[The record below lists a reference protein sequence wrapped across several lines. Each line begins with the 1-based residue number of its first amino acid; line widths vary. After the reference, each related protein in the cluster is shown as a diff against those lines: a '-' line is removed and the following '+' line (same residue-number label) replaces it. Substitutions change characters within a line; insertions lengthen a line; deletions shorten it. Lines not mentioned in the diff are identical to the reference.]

1 MPFDKLPKS
10 SLKRRQPKTDLIKSK
25 SRSDN
30 DIMMSQYHCRQPNDT
45 SNYDSLYRISRKRI
59 IDSAIESERRQRRQR
74 NSVKI
79 LMDNHDSPSDEG
91 IYVHSESSS
100 TEHSFRKGHHFR

>member
-1 MPFDKLPKS
+1 MPFHNPHNP
-10 SLKRRQPKTDLIKSK
+10 SLKRRQLKPELCKSK

-30 DIMMSQYHCRQPNDT
+30 DIMSQYHHHHNDT

-59 IDSAIESERRQRRQR
+59 IDSAIEAERQRRQR
-74 NSVKI
+74 SSVKI
-79 LMDNHDSPSDEG
+79 LMENHDSPSDEG

-100 TEHSFRKGHHFR
+100 SDHSFRRGQNYR